1 VRVCEDVHQRTR
13 LTPRIPFHPREASFP
28 PPPLAGFMQRAPGI
42 RRNSMHA
49 APRSGPFRGLPLREG
64 ELSRR
69 WGASAPGGGGVREAS
84 SP

>member
-28 PPPLAGFMQRAPGI
+28 PPPLAEFMRGSPGI
-42 RRNSMHA
+42 HRNSMRA
-49 APRSGPFRGLPLREG
+49 GPRSGPFRGLSLREG

-69 WGASAPGGGGVREAS
+69 WGARALSRPSRTMEA
-84 SP
+84 